1 MLEVTK
7 MNKKQSGDFLYH
19 NGSYCPS
26 CYCNSVELYENG
38 EKRCTICAWNLTK
51 GEYEPF
57 ELSDAC
63 ERLHYTRML
72 CPNSNYAW
80 NGILLRESINLFE
93 LSDAC
98 ESLHYTRI
106 LCPNCDN
113 EHGILLRE
121 SINLFE
127 LSDENDVKKS
137 SQPVENKDG
146 LNV

>member
-63 ERLHYTRML
+63 ESLHHTRML
-72 CPNSNYAW
+72 CPN
-80 NGILLRESINLFE
+80 
-93 LSDAC
+93 
-98 ESLHYTRI
+98 
-106 LCPNCDN
+106 CDN
-113 EHGILLRE
+113 DHGILLRE

-137 SQPVENKDG
+137 SQPEEDKDG